1 MFVPDGADRDHNLAE
16 LDGSGNVL
24 RVFVFGPNADE
35 PLVRWDSGANMV
47 HADRLGSVIA
57 VADNGG
63 NVVGTNSYD
72 EYGVPGSGNQG
83 RFGYTGQAAL
93 PEIGVDYYK
102 ARMYLPGLGRF
113 LQTDPIG
120 YAGGSNIYE
129 YAGSNPVNFTD
140 PMGLCA
146 RDSICITGSYGPLAP
161 LIGGASVILSG
172 NAYALFHGND
182 VDCEAMSQL
191 CIVVIGR
198 RPPKPNPL
206 PRTLPLTPWKPSRR
220 SCILHA
226 VGEGSLDVAIDSIG
240 FIPGGRGAGSIARHI
255 GNRAGFRGIVADNF
269 GRSSL
274 RQADK
279 VGALYGGATAL
290 SGEDWVG
297 LGLDVAGFIPG
308 INDFAAV
315 AHITYDVAKTVRR
328 SLQCQ

>member
-24 RVFVFGPNADE
+24 GVFVFGPGADE
-35 PLVRWDSGANMV
+35 PLVRWDNGANMV

-63 NVVGTNSYD
+63 NVISTNSYD
-72 EYGVPGSGNQG
+72 EYGVPGSGNVG
-83 RFGYTGQAAL
+83 RFGYTGQVAL
-93 PEIGVDYYK
+93 SEIGVDYYK

-120 YAGGSNIYE
+120 YAGGSDIYE

-206 PRTLPLTPWKPSRR
+206 PRTLPLTPWKAEPEIVHFTRCRR
-220 SCILHA
+220 RQPRCCDRFNRFHSWWT
-226 VGEGSLDVAIDSIG
+226 
-240 FIPGGRGAGSIARHI
+240 RGGSIARHI